1 MTQKGNRPLL
11 AKVIHS
17 LIIIINRINN
27 PVNNP
32 DDAAVD
38 RWIDPYHL
46 EARSIL
52 PEANHK
58 QTAIMTLASHR
69 STQGEAAKSPRQTSK
84 HRTSSRRTTKRKPLQ
99 NGVVRTGQ
107 SQQQL
112 PLSLPLPAKH
122 KYLHL
127 HQCQYHHLR
136 LQ

>member
-1 MTQKGNRPLL
+1 MTQKG
-11 AKVIHS
+11 KVIHS
-17 LIIIINRINN
+17 LITINRINN
-27 PVNNP
+27 TVNNP
-32 DDAAVD
+32 DAAVD
-38 RWIDPYHL
+38 RWIDPYLL
-46 EARSIL
+46 EAHSTL
-52 PEANHK
+52 PEANHN

-69 STQGEAAKSPRQTSK
+69 STQGEAAKSPKQTSK
-84 HRTSSRRTTKRKPLQ
+84 HRTSSRRTTKRKRLQ

-107 SQQQL
+107 SQQRL